1 MNQKVHHE
9 KEMFK
14 NFANKC
20 NMGCANHTHCIIS
33 AEQRAVCEPIFLS
46 LALSAFLWLTLA
58 LSGSLTG
65 SGSLWLA
72 LALFGL
78 LSPSGSLCLCIALS
92 DPHQLSLPLSGA
104 LWPFLTHY
112 SSLLLLIYTVLA
124 WLTRPSLGSQGP
136 YSAQKVLTRL
146 TRPLIGSQRCCHS
159 DTLYP
164 GLQQRYLLETKVRKS
179 PGKKTFVLIPTHK
192 TRLDVVVRMCTCSK
206 LNDTPTLR

>member
-9 KEMFK
+9 KEMLK
-14 NFANKC
+14 IFANKC
-20 NMGCANHTHCIIS
+20 KMGCANHTHCIIS

-65 SGSLWLA
+65 QLWLSVR
-72 LALFGL
+72 FS
-78 LSPSGSLCLCIALS
+78 LSPSGSLWLCIALS
-92 DPHQLSLPLSGA
+92 GSHQLSLPLSGA
-104 LWPFLTHY
+104 LQPFLTHY

-192 TRLDVVVRMCTCSK
+192 TRLDVVVRMCTYSK
-206 LNDTPTLR
+206 LNDTPKLQ